1 MAKRRS
7 NGEGNFRQRPNG
19 VWEVR
24 VLMDGVNHSFYG
36 KTRKEVTAKLTEAK
50 QKQSHGILTTS
61 HQDMTVKTWIDSWHA
76 RVKPTIRQST
86 WRRYGELLAHVQ
98 VRLGRVTLT
107 KLAPH
112 HIEALYAELLTA
124 GLSSTT
130 VHHIHM
136 ALHKAL
142 DDAFRKGEIARNVSE
157 LVHVPAM
164 AVHEIHPLTQEQAR
178 VFLEAIKGDRLEA
191 LYALAISTGMRQGE
205 ILALHWNDLD
215 LDQGVLQVRYS
226 VRREGGRFVFTEPKT
241 KHGKRK
247 ILLSPEVIE
256 VLRSH
261 RVRQLAERLTA
272 GPAWADLDLI
282 FCNECGHPLHCGNVG
297 RLWFHKIIAKADLP
311 RIRFHD
317 LRHTAATLMLLTGV
331 PTKVVS
337 EMLGH
342 ATVAITLDTYSHV
355 LPSMQ
360 ENATAAMRSVL
371 WGNAQTHLGTNLGT
385 NLGTIGVERA
395 IGGNL

>member
-1 MAKRRS
+1 M
-7 NGEGNFRQRPNG
+7 
-19 VWEVR
+19 
-24 VLMDGVNHSFYG
+24 
-36 KTRKEVTAKLTEAK
+36 
-50 QKQSHGILTTS
+50 
-61 HQDMTVKTWIDSWHA
+61 
-76 RVKPTIRQST
+76 
-86 WRRYGELLAHVQ
+86 
-98 VRLGRVTLT
+98 
-107 KLAPH
+107 
-112 HIEALYAELLTA
+112 
-124 GLSSTT
+124 
-130 VHHIHM
+130 
-136 ALHKAL
+136 
-142 DDAFRKGEIARNVSE
+142 
-157 LVHVPAM
+157 
-164 AVHEIHPLTQEQAR
+164 PLTQEQAR

-205 ILALHWNDLD
+205 ILALHWNDLE

-247 ILLSPEVIE
+247 ILLSPEVLE
-256 VLRSH
+256 ALRSH

-272 GPAWADLDLI
+272 GPAWADLDLV

-297 RLWFHKIIAKADLP
+297 RFWFHKVIAKA
-311 RIRFHD
+311 
-317 LRHTAATLMLLTGV
+317 
-331 PTKVVS
+331 VS

-342 ATVAITLDTYSHV
+342 ASIAITLDTYSHV

-385 NLGTIGVERA
+385 NLGTTGVERA